1 MVSLNKQNS
10 LYTNHQIQNFTGI
23 ASIELDWNTFR
34 TRNFVFESI
43 LIKDQS
49 DYLLQE
55 NLWTG
60 IFTIKVFDNYADTT
74 VSVITVSSVSPIKY
88 FTIFIFGLLI

>member
-1 MVSLNKQNS
+1 MIV
-10 LYTNHQIQNFTGI
+10 
-23 ASIELDWNTFR
+23 E
-34 TRNFVFESI
+34 
-43 LIKDQS
+43 DQS

-60 IFTIKVFDNYADTT
+60 IFTIIVVENYADTT

-88 FTIFIFGLLI
+88 FTILIFGVLI

>member
-1 MVSLNKQNS
+1 MERNK
-10 LYTNHQIQNFTGI
+10 
-23 ASIELDWNTFR
+23 
-34 TRNFVFESI
+34 NFVFESS
-43 LIKDQS
+43 LVEDQS
-49 DYLLQE
+49 EYLLQE

-88 FTIFIFGLLI
+88 FTILIFRVLI